1 MRRDVKQAGRPEPA
15 LEGGLQEEQTA
26 EKEVELE
33 DRESSPE
40 NSWLGRLE
48 ARLQWMDW
56 DAEKSTQNKMDALR
70 DV

>member
-15 LEGGLQEEQTA
+15 FERGLQGEAA

-56 DAEKSTQNKMDALR
+56 DAEKPTQNKRDALR